1 MYATT
6 VYVISI
12 GCVFLLWVFFTAGL
26 ATVLSVYKAFISTA
40 YNHLARQ
47 TPQLLRGNTNVTRT
61 EALLYLVYI
70 IGNIIAVFVEDLTRK
85 GIQSR
90 AGFLALI
97 NMAPLVLVGR
107 PNSLVNSYMISQR
120 TQERLHTVI
129 GYMVLVQSVIHTA
142 IGISMN
148 QNQRSFTGY
157 LAVGGIT
164 FLCVFMAKF
173 CRSLAFEAFRALHVL
188 VALLVLVSLSLHVQ
202 ITRIPLLRTGPSI
215 CVFVIVALWAAL
227 IVFRVVRSI
236 FSSLGARAYVIG
248 HEKDDGIV
256 QIVVDFRNPWFK
268 FQPGQFMYITIPSIS
283 SSAVLQSHPFQ
294 LVWWDQPL
302 SRAFFLVRPGK
313 GFTRNLLHHRSA
325 WMSRGESTEDPI
337 MMATT
342 LRTIVEGPY
351 GLSDLKLGSYG
362 TVLMVA
368 TGLGI
373 ASQLPY
379 IKHLLDAHHS
389 RSVTTQKIKLFWEV
403 QMEGST
409 HTHTRTLSF
418 PRPWHTCPVI
428 VGADVFLLVFQAT
441 DTGFPD
447 GWLN

>member
-1 MYATT
+1 
-6 VYVISI
+6 
-12 GCVFLLWVFFTAGL
+12 
-26 ATVLSVYKAFISTA
+26 
-40 YNHLARQ
+40 
-47 TPQLLRGNTNVTRT
+47 
-61 EALLYLVYI
+61 
-70 IGNIIAVFVEDLTRK
+70 
-85 GIQSR
+85 
-90 AGFLALI
+90 
-97 NMAPLVLVGR
+97 
-107 PNSLVNSYMISQR
+107 
-120 TQERLHTVI
+120 
-129 GYMVLVQSVIHTA
+129 
-142 IGISMN
+142 
-148 QNQRSFTGY
+148 
-157 LAVGGIT
+157 
-164 FLCVFMAKF
+164 
-173 CRSLAFEAFRALHVL
+173 
-188 VALLVLVSLSLHVQ
+188 
-202 ITRIPLLRTGPSI
+202 
-215 CVFVIVALWAAL
+215 
-227 IVFRVVRSI
+227 
-236 FSSLGARAYVIG
+236 
-248 HEKDDGIV
+248 
-256 QIVVDFRNPWFK
+256 
-268 FQPGQFMYITIPSIS
+268 
-283 SSAVLQSHPFQ
+283 
-294 LVWWDQPL
+294 
-302 SRAFFLVRPGK
+302 
-313 GFTRNLLHHRSA
+313 
-325 WMSRGESTEDPI
+325 